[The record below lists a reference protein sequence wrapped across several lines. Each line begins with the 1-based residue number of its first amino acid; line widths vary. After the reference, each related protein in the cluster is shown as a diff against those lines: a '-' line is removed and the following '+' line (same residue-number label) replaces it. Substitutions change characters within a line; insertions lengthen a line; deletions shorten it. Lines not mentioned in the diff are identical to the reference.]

1 MNLNETKAILKDIA
15 LIDNRKLDEAVAQA
29 WHAIIGQMEF
39 EVAKEALK
47 LARQDASIGYLEPK
61 HLVAW
66 GKEASHRLNRNRV
79 PEDVAQTGYAPEPT
93 CKAHGLRITTC
104 DTCCRAVAQMADSW
118 NMFEVPSAKNGWH
131 DAMWKNTDKLHQWAK
146 QNIYA

>member
-1 MNLNETKAILKDIA
+1 MNLNETKMILRDIA

-29 WHAIIGQMEF
+29 WHAIIGQMTY
-39 EVAKEALK
+39 EVAQEALK

-66 GKEASHRLNRNRV
+66 GKEANHRLNRNQI
-79 PEDVAQTGYAPEPT
+79 PEDVAQVAYAPEPN

-104 DTCCRAVAQMADSW
+104 DECCRAVAAKADSW
-118 NMFEVPSAKNGWH
+118 NMFEVPSAANGWN
-131 DAMWKNTDKLHQWAK
+131 DKMWEHSGKLHAWAK

>member
-1 MNLNETKAILKDIA
+1 MNLNETKMILRDIA

-29 WHAIIGQMEF
+29 WHAIIGQMTY
-39 EVAKEALK
+39 EVAQEALK

-66 GKEASHRLNRNRV
+66 GKEANHRLNRNQI
-79 PEDVAQTGYAPEPT
+79 PEDVAQQAYAPEPN

-104 DTCCRAVAQMADSW
+104 DDCCRAVAAKADSW
-118 NMFEVPSAKNGWH
+118 NMFEVPSAANGWN
-131 DAMWKNTDKLHQWAK
+131 DKMWEHSGKLHAWAK